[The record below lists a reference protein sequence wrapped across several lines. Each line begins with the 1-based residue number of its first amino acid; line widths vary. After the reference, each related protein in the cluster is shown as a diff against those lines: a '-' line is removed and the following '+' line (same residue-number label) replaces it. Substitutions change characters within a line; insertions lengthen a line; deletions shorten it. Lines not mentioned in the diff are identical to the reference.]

1 MSRPRKA
8 DDPDLVSIS
17 TRIPRELHEQLRAE
31 ADARMLSI
39 NWIVLRA
46 IEDFVPRLI
55 PVEEF
60 RLTRL
65 REDPPT

>member
-17 TRIPRELHEQLRAE
+17 IRIPRELHEQLRAE